1 VTNNDNDFPDDTTF
15 V

>member
-1 VTNNDNDFPDDTTF
+1 VTNNDDDFPDDTTF